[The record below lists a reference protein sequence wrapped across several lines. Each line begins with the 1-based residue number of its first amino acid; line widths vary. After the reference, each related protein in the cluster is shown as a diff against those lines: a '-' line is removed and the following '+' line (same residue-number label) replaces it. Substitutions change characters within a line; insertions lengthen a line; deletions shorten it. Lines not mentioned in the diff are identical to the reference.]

1 MPESN
6 TAAPLFQNDNPF
18 HLGPGWS
25 GRRESNSLRLDW
37 KSSILPLGSR
47 PRTPGKEIGKGGFI
61 FKVITLSIGPGL
73 DPKIRSPRPESNW
86 NLVCTK
92 DGL

>member
-1 MPESN
+1 MVRQERIELSS
-6 TAAPLFQNDNPF
+6 
-18 HLGPGWS
+18 LG
-25 GRRESNSLRLDW
+25 W
-37 KSSILPLGSR
+37 KPSALPLSYNR
-47 PRTPGKEIGKGGFI
+47 RNPGKETGKDGFI